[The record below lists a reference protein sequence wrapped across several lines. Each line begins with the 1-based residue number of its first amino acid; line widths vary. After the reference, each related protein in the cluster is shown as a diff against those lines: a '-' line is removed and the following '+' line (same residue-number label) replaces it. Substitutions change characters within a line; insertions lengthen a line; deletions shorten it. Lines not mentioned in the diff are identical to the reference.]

1 MTEPERLVC
10 FQLFGQEY
18 KFYTAASEDEFNSIL
33 SMVRELVESD
43 PGAAKGTLAAGK
55 AAILAC
61 LNVTSR
67 YVQLQSEYEQYK
79 KQTEQRFAHLI
90 QEIEASLAQK

>member
-1 MTEPERLVC
+1 MTEPERLVR

-18 KFYTAASEDEFNSIL
+18 KFYTAASEDEFAAIL
-33 SMVRELVESD
+33 SMVRELVQSD
-43 PGAAKGTLAAGK
+43 PAAARGTLAASK

-67 YVQLQSEYEQYK
+67 YVQLQSEYDRYKNTIISKSEQ
-79 KQTEQRFAHLI
+79 LCS
-90 QEIEASLAQK
+90 EIEKGLNEG